1 MMTTSTLP
9 PSLEELAYLRRLERA
24 KQQTQTTTPVAL
36 GTEPWRERIITK
48 VPHSKQGEFLDSPA
62 KRKVIRA
69 GRRGGKTVGESIDG
83 LRAFKAGRRVLYA
96 APTRE
101 QIDAFWFEICLAL
114 DALADDKILYKNE
127 TEHLFEVPG
136 TKNRIRAKTAWNAN
150 TLRGDYADK
159 LILDEWQLMAEDTWD
174 RAAAPMLMDNNGD
187 VVFCYTP
194 PSLKTRALSK
204 ATDPR
209 HAAKLFK
216 AAQADKSGLW
226 QAFHFTSYE
235 NPHISAEGI
244 ELIASGMTRL
254 SREQEILAEDDVD
267 IPGALW
273 RQAEIDALR
282 ITDAEPL
289 SLRDQMRRIVV
300 AIDPMGESGSIG
312 AEAGII
318 VAGLG
323 TDRHFYVLEDVSLSG
338 TPDQWARA
346 AVQAYYRWNAD
357 RIVAEKN
364 YGGQMVEGT
373 LRTVDSNVPLKLVTA
388 TRGKLV
394 RAEPVAAL
402 YEQKKAHHVGE
413 FPQLESEQV
422 SYLGVGKSPNRMDA
436 CVWAGTD
443 LMLDKQGSSVVR

>member
-1 MMTTSTLP
+1 MEKAREKSK
-9 PSLEELAYLRRLERA
+9 SALEG
-24 KQQTQTTTPVAL
+24 VD
-36 GTEPWRERIITK
+36 WREHIVTK
-48 VPHSKQGEFLDSPA
+48 EPHDKQREFLDSPA

-69 GRRGGKTVGESIDG
+69 GRRGGKTVGEAIDG
-83 LRAFKAGRRVLYA
+83 IRCFAAGRRVLYA
-96 APTRE
+96 APTAE
-101 QIDAFWFEICLAL
+101 QIDAFWFEVCLAL
-114 DALADDKILYKNE
+114 DALADAKILYKNE

-216 AAQADKSGLW
+216 AAQADSSGLW
-226 QAFHFTSYE
+226 RAFHFTSYE
-235 NPHISAEGI
+235 NPYISAEGI

-273 RQAEIDALR
+273 RQSEIDALR
-282 ITDAEPL
+282 ITPGEAPDM
-289 SLRDQMRRIVV
+289 QRIVV

-318 VAGLG
+318 VAGRG
-323 TDRHFYVLEDVSLSG
+323 TDGHLYVLEDVSLSA
-338 TPDQWARA
+338 TPDGWART
-346 AVQAYYRWNAD
+346 AVQAFYRWRAD

-364 YGGQMVEGT
+364 YGGEMVEST
-373 LRTVDSNVPLKLVTA
+373 LRTVDKHVPLKLVTA

-394 RAEPVAAL
+394 RAEPLAAL
-402 YEQKKAHHVGE
+402 YEPQQRAVHHVGE
-413 FPQLESEQV
+413 FPQLESELV
-422 SYLGVGKSPNRMDA
+422 SYLGAGRSPNRLDA
-436 CVWAGTD
+436 LVWAGTE
-443 LMLDKQGSSVVR
+443 LMSGRDKRSFVL